1 MPLMMKPNFD
11 TYECDMV
18 FGKRPP
24 PPEADEASRQ
34 PCLPGCPSARAAG
47 RADTPCH
54 KLQS

>member
-1 MPLMMKPNFD
+1 MPLTMKPNFD

-24 PPEADEASRQ
+24 PPEADEATQQ
-34 PCLPGCPSARAAG
+34 PCLSGCPSAPAAG